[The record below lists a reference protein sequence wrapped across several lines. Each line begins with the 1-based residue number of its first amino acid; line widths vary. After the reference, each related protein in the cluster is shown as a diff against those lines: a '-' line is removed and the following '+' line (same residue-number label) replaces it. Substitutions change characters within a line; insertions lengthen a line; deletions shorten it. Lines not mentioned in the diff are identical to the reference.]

1 MGLIR
6 GTGPS
11 IRSLYESG
19 SAIEQMTARMLH
31 EQGVRPGPGEIRSWQ
46 ASMPVLANDLIE
58 ARLSNVEI
66 LVEQKLPLTSR
77 RIDAVL
83 AGVHPVTKKNSYVLV
98 ELKQWSEVE
107 LFEENPELVRIDAYG
122 DRPVPAQL
130 RHRKFKR
137 LWHASSKQIPTYSNI
152 YTLRAWA

>member
-31 EQGVRPGPGEIRSWQ
+31 EHGARPGPGEIRSWQ

-58 ARLSNVEI
+58 AGLSNVEI
-66 LVEQKLPLTSR
+66 LS
-77 RIDAVL
+77 
-83 AGVHPVTKKNSYVLV
+83 GS
-98 ELKQWSEVE
+98 
-107 LFEENPELVRIDAYG
+107 NP
-122 DRPVPAQL
+122 
-130 RHRKFKR
+130 
-137 LWHASSKQIPTYSNI
+137 
-152 YTLRAWA
+152 